1 MAITPLT
8 FLIVC
13 PMLFAAG
20 FIDAIGGDGGLISI
34 PAYLFAGLPP
44 HAAVATN
51 KLSSSMGTTV
61 ATIRLCRSGYAR
73 NISHNCI
80 YGFAGLN
87 IRTAI
92 FIVLVLL
99 AVKIFLPVISRKS
112 L

>member
-1 MAITPLT
+1 
-8 FLIVC
+8 
-13 PMLFAAG
+13 MLFAAG

-44 HAAVATN
+44 HAAVAT
-51 KLSSSMGTTV
+51 
-61 ATIRLCRSGYAR
+61 IRLWRSGYAR
-73 NISHNCI
+73 NISHDCI

-87 IRTAI
+87 IRPAI

-99 AVKIFLPVISRKS
+99 AVKILLPVISRKS

>member
-20 FIDAIGGDGGLISI
+20 FIDAIGGGGGLISI

-87 IRTAI
+87 IRTEI

-99 AVKIFLPVISRKS
+99 AVKILLPVISRKS